1 MRQRVVR
8 LTLVAGVTVL
18 ALLLLVA
25 MCGGGGKG
33 DGSDGP
39 GSAGGSDGS
48 GGPTPASGA
57 APGAAPAT
65 RLTVPPSY
73 DTGRGWDIAGVS
85 PDYALAATA
94 GTVASLERS
103 GADRFRLRTLDYA
116 TGKPRWTG
124 APWRPLFAADRY
136 PDRFPGLLSVTKG
149 AAEYVATWS
158 YGKLEP
164 RGTTPS
170 DSVVSLDVYDAA
182 DGSRRHVEVP
192 WSGDP
197 TVSADGPGILITDG
211 RATSAVVDPAD
222 GSVTKVP
229 QSKLGYPKD
238 CPGCRR
244 LTEVRGV
251 TAKGLLVGG
260 DGGFWVRGGWSSRTV
275 APAGADP
282 ATGKAASTAAGYVLA
297 KWQRPKSAKDA
308 ATHEIW
314 ALHDASTG
322 KAVARVSC
330 RKPAIEPGDDPR
342 LLASPGGHFLI
353 AGRLAF
359 DVDARTGRC
368 FEEPDGTAPLTL
380 TAVTDYGTAYGAK
393 NALSVPEAAAG
404 SGIPFS
410 VDLAAGTPEA
420 LAANVRLPVGE
431 AAGVGLFR
439 WTDAR
444 DVPHLTGYPERG

>member
-18 ALLLLVA
+18 ALLLLLAVF
-25 MCGGGGKG
+25 GGGGKG
-33 DGSDGP
+33 DGSRGTG
-39 GSAGGSDGS
+39 GSAGP
-48 GGPTPASGA
+48 GGPKPASDA
-57 APGAAPAT
+57 TPGAAPAT

-85 PDYALAATA
+85 PDYAIAATT
-94 GTVASLERS
+94 GTIASLERS
-103 GADRFRLRTLDYA
+103 GADRFRLRTLNYV
-116 TGKPRWTG
+116 TGERRWTG
-124 APWRPLFAADRY
+124 APWQPLFAADRY
-136 PDRFPGLLSVTKG
+136 PDRYPGLLSVTKG
-149 AAEYVATWS
+149 AGEYFATWS

-164 RGTTPS
+164 GGPAPS

-192 WSGDP
+192 WSGEP
-197 TVSADGPGILITDG
+197 TVSADGPAILITDG

-222 GSVTKVP
+222 GSLTKVP
-229 QSKLGYPKD
+229 QNALGYPKD

-251 TAKGLLVGG
+251 TDKGLLAGG
-260 DGGFWVRGGWSSRTV
+260 DGGFWVRGGWSGRTV

-314 ALHDASTG
+314 AVHDASTG
-322 KAVARVSC
+322 KAVAQVRC
-330 RKPAIEPGDDPR
+330 RRPAIESGEDPR

-359 DVDARTGRC
+359 DLDAKTGHC
-368 FEEPDGTAPLTL
+368 FEEPDGTEPLAL
-380 TAVTDYGTAYGAK
+380 TAVTDHGTAYGAK

-420 LAANVRLPVGE
+420 LAANVRLPVGG